1 MIDLNGFLAIPFS
14 YKGKCKIYPPTVRQ
28 ILSDEMFPQY
38 RRLLT
43 ISQEELEDEFT
54 RAAKGNLKEAVPSV
68 YDYLFINIK
77 QDTRFAAVAKKAF
90 EFFLHEE
97 VNFLPEPKMVVIG
110 SLEKEIKKAKSVEKL
125 RLIKEDE
132 FLEFQ
137 NAIRRSLGDKP
148 LEPPNPNEHPRIKA
162 MKAKARYRDYIKA
175 KQGKGIDFGTLLV
188 SICCMNMGLNPL
200 NIGEISYASVKMLV
214 DTYQEKEKY
223 ETEVRSLQAGA
234 DPKKIKP
241 KYWIRQLDN

>member
-77 QDTRFAAVAKKAF
+77 QDTRFAIVAKKAF

-97 VNFLPEPKMVVIG
+97 VNFLPEPKIVVIG
-110 SLEKEIKKAKSVEKL
+110 NLEKEIKKAKSVEKL

-137 NAIRRSLGDKP
+137 NAVRRSLGDKP

-175 KQGKGIDFGTLLV
+175 KQGKGIDFGTLLT

-200 NIGEISYASVKMLV
+200 NIGEISYASVKVLV

>member
-28 ILSDEMFPQY
+28 TLSDEMFPQY

-54 RAAKGNLKEAVPSV
+54 RAAKGNLKETVPSV

-77 QDTRFAAVAKKAF
+77 QDKRFAAVAKKAF

-137 NAIRRSLGDKP
+137 NAVRRSLGDKP

-175 KQGKGIDFGTLLV
+175 KKGLGIDFGTLLA
-188 SICCMNMGLNPL
+188 SICCMGIGLTPL
-200 NIGEISYASVKMLV
+200 NIGEISYASMQKIL
-214 DTYQEKEKY
+214 DTYQKHEKY
-223 ETEVRSLQAGA
+223 ENDIKSLMVGA
-234 DPKKIKP
+234 KAKELDF
-241 KYWIRQLDN
+241 KYWIRNSD

>member
-1 MIDLNGFLAIPFS
+1 
-14 YKGKCKIYPPTVRQ
+14 
-28 ILSDEMFPQY
+28 
-38 RRLLT
+38 
-43 ISQEELEDEFT
+43 
-54 RAAKGNLKEAVPSV
+54 
-68 YDYLFINIK
+68 
-77 QDTRFAAVAKKAF
+77 
-90 EFFLHEE
+90 
-97 VNFLPEPKMVVIG
+97 MVVIG

-137 NAIRRSLGDKP
+137 NAVRRSLGDKP

-175 KQGKGIDFGTLLV
+175 KKGLGIDFGTLLA

-200 NIGEISYASVKMLV
+200 NIGEISYASVKVLV